1 LQHFGAV
8 VDAPNGVQK
17 LRELILQLAV
27 RGKLVPQD
35 PSEEPASML
44 LEKIAAE
51 EPTGRSVS
59 RRSPEAAP
67 EIFGRDQ
74 ADLPEGWTSCLL
86 SDVALIEMGNSPP
99 GESYN
104 TQGEGIPLINGPTEF
119 SKDPLGPTIE
129 KQYTTQPTKLCDPGD
144 LLICVRGA
152 TTGRTNIAAF
162 RACIGRG
169 VALIRA
175 CVHQPYVNNFVLTSR
190 QDIFD
195 LGSGSTFPSISY
207 KHLANLQFA
216 LPPLTEQRRIVE
228 KVDKLMALCEELDER
243 QRRRSVARAWLNR
256 ASLHRLTA
264 ATDDGEVAEH
274 WQRIRDN
281 FHRLYD
287 APETVAELR
296 QAILQMAVRGKLVPQ
311 NPSDEPAAVLLERI
325 EAERERLYKEGRI
338 GQPKDLPPIEF
349 GEVPFEVPDSWE
361 WVRFGEL
368 QEFTNGFAFQS
379 GDYQPDGIGII
390 RIGNLANGAVDTTNM
405 KRVPA
410 RLLRELDPKLQVRK
424 GDLLIGMSGSIGK
437 VAFSTSDETFLLNQ
451 RVGRIAPIL
460 MDKFYIYY
468 FLRTTE
474 QQYLEISFGSA
485 IKNLSTEQIRTTAF
499 PLPPL
504 VEQRRIVEKVD
515 QLMALCDE
523 LEAKLT
529 RSRTKAESLASAV
542 VHHLTAA

>member
-1 LQHFGAV
+1 
-8 VDAPNGVQK
+8 
-17 LRELILQLAV
+17 
-27 RGKLVPQD
+27 
-35 PSEEPASML
+35 M
-44 LEKIAAE
+44 
-51 EPTGRSVS
+51 
-59 RRSPEAAP
+59 
-67 EIFGRDQ
+67 
-74 ADLPEGWTSCLL
+74 PEGWMWARLDDVGYELGQKVPDRQFTYVDVSSIDNRLGAVSDQVQILNPQDAPSRARKLVSPGTVVYSTVRPYLL
-86 SDVALIEMGNSPP
+86 
-99 GESYN
+99 
-104 TQGEGIPLINGPTEF
+104 
-119 SKDPLGPTIE
+119 
-129 KQYTTQPTKLCDPGD
+129 
-144 LLICVRGA
+144 
-152 TTGRTNIAAF
+152 NIAVIDRDFDPEPIVSTAF
-162 RACIGRG
+162 AVLHPLAGIEARYLFHYLRSAPFIE
-169 VALIRA
+169 
-175 CVHQPYVNNFVLTSR
+175 YVEAQMTGMAYPAINDGKFY
-190 QDIFD
+190 
-195 LGSGSTFPSISY
+195 SGPVPV
-207 KHLANLQFA
+207 
-216 LPPLTEQRRIVE
+216 PPLAEQHRIVA
-228 KVDKLMALCEELDER
+228 KVDQLMALCDELEKR
-243 QRRRSVARAWLNR
+243 HQRRAEARVRLNR
-256 ASLHRLTA
+256 ASLHHLTA
-264 ATDDGEVAEH
+264 VTDDADLAEH
-274 WQRIRDN
+274 WRRIRDN

-287 APETVAELR
+287 APETVTELR
-296 QAILQMAVRGKLVPQ
+296 QAVLQLAVRGKLVPQ
-311 NPSDEPAAVLLERI
+311 DPSDEPASVLLERI

-529 RSRTKAESLASAV
+529 RSRTKAEKLASAV